1 MFHYILQGKE
11 LYSNSIFEDYQ
22 GRTVFEYRSAH
33 LGESHVVV
41 FCSFTNLNLVFIRFI
56 LSSRVNVASLFA
68 WLLNVKV
75 ESSDGDAV
83 EEIGGMS
90 LNPADI
96 IDVAGDGIVR
106 IGVMEAVKVDTGSS
120 GMEEEEEEEEEE
132 EGGEGGE
139 GIDRDKGS
147 V

>member
-1 MFHYILQGKE
+1 M
-11 LYSNSIFEDYQ
+11 
-22 GRTVFEYRSAH
+22 
-33 LGESHVVV
+33 
-41 FCSFTNLNLVFIRFI
+41 FIRFI

-120 GMEEEEEEEEEE
+120 GMEEEEEEEEE
-132 EGGEGGE
+132 GGEGGE